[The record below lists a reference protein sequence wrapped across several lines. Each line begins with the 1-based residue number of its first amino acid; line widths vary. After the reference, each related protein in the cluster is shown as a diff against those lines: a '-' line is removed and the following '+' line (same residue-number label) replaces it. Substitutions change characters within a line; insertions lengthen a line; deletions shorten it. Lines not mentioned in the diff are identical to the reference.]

1 MGLINSFKYIFS
13 NSESQQANI
22 NDPSVKI
29 DDVLLSALLNG
40 EPITKE
46 KAMTIPAVSEAV
58 DLIASMIACMP
69 IKLYRYKKDVVQ
81 EVKGDTRVKL
91 LNGDTGDTLNA
102 YEMKKN
108 MVMDYLLDKG
118 GYTVVDRKLNE
129 VTGLYYVQPIYVASY
144 INANPIYKYVNF
156 EIGTKI
162 YKKYEV
168 ITLLRNSVNGA
179 EGKSVIDEV
188 SKAIETAYTTLIY
201 QLGLVKSGGNKKGF
215 LQSENRLTQEEINA
229 LKQAWD
235 KLFRSNQNNVVVLN
249 KGVKFQESSSTSV
262 EMQLNESKKT
272 LRDELEGIFH
282 ISDDFNKT
290 FKEAIYPIVRA
301 YTTALNS
308 TLLLEG
314 EKKNYF
320 FEFDVKE
327 IVKANL
333 KERYEAYK
341 MAKEIG
347 MKTINEIRQEENM
360 NYIDG
365 MDVIPFSLGS
375 VLYDTETQTYFT
387 PNKGEVA
394 DGKGNT
400 NQPEEEQENMEGGEE
415 Q

>member
-81 EVKGDTRVKL
+81 EVKGDIRVKL

-215 LQSENRLTQEEINA
+215 LQSENRLTQEDINA
-229 LKQAWD
+229 LKNAWD
-235 KLFRSNQNNVVVLN
+235 NLFRSNQNNVVVLN

-387 PNKGEVA
+387 PNKGEVT
-394 DGKGNT
+394 DGKDNT
-400 NQPEEEQENMEGGEE
+400 NQPEEEQQNMEGGEE

>member
-215 LQSENRLTQEEINA
+215 LQSENRLTQEEINT
-229 LKQAWD
+229 LKKAWD
-235 KLFRSNQNNVVVLN
+235 NLFKSNQNNVVVLN

-400 NQPEEEQENMEGGEE
+400 NQPEEEQQNMEGGEE